1 MLNNSV
7 DGDDGSLSTII
18 DAMAEHT
25 EIPATN
31 KSELC
36 KAEKNFLARKLYA
49 SWLVHIFT
57 TTGVLCALYGIV
69 DIFND
74 RPARALIWL
83 VIAQIIDG
91 LDGPMARSVDV
102 KKFVP
107 VIDGNVLDLVI
118 DYMTCVVVPV
128 LFILHFA
135 MFPRGFELIMTSLI
149 MISSVLW
156 FSRKDI
162 ETNDMWFR
170 GFPAGWN
177 MVVTALWLCD
187 FGHLVNMITSIVFII
202 LTMTPS
208 VKFFHILGSLQ
219 LRKTTISITSIM
231 IIVMVLMIFL
241 DGEHHNGYGKL
252 VIVAWLAYY
261 FATSIWR
268 SLQGDELTDIHVH
281 S

>member
-83 VIAQIIDG
+83 VITQIIDG
-91 LDGPMARSVDV
+91 LDGPMDMCSSSS
-102 KKFVP
+102 FVY
-107 VIDGNVLDLVI
+107 ITFR
-118 DYMTCVVVPV
+118 YVP
-128 LFILHFA
+128 
-135 MFPRGFELIMTSLI
+135 T
-149 MISSVLW
+149 
-156 FSRKDI
+156 
-162 ETNDMWFR
+162 WFR
-170 GFPAGWN
+170 IN
-177 MVVTALWLCD
+177 
-187 FGHLVNMITSIVFII
+187 
-202 LTMTPS
+202 
-208 VKFFHILGSLQ
+208 
-219 LRKTTISITSIM
+219 
-231 IIVMVLMIFL
+231 
-241 DGEHHNGYGKL
+241 Y
-252 VIVAWLAYY
+252 
-261 FATSIWR
+261 
-268 SLQGDELTDIHVH
+268 DELNNDFISAVVFA
-281 S
+281 